1 MSASLGVDEYDAI
14 AHDPTQLTLG
24 SFERGSRGPYP
35 GHPFGDRV

>member
-1 MSASLGVDEYDAI
+1 MSASLALTDYEKI

-35 GHPFGDRV
+35 SHPFGAE